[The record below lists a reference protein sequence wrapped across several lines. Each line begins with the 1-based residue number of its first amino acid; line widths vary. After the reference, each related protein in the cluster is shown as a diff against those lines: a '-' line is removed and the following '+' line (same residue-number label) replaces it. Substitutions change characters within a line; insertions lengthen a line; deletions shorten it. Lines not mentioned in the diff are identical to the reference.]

1 VPRPVDDRST
11 AIDRFFQ
18 RYPHAVVGV
27 DDELRIVFSNEHAR
41 VLLGDEGTRVGA
53 QLDPRLRL
61 VAEQLVRLGTGV
73 PDEVVSDEG
82 LLLRITGVPPQAPE
96 PAVLLIEQV
105 SGRDPYARALHEFI
119 RNAAHQLRTPLTAI
133 TAAVEVLQAGA
144 KDRPRE
150 RDHFLDHIE
159 RHTAR
164 LTRIARGL
172 LALARSQSGV
182 PVPLQRVPLR
192 PLLQSL
198 AADAPPQPGVRLQ
211 VECPPEIA
219 ALAEPDLLHE
229 ALTALLENA
238 VEHTGTGAI
247 LLTAAEVED
256 GHVEL
261 AVADTGSGIAPEHR
275 PRIFEAFYSSARGG
289 HRFGLGLAIASQA
302 VEAMGGT
309 LRNADAAEGAT
320 FVIRLRAA

>member
-1 VPRPVDDRST
+1 MARSVDDRST

-27 DDELRIVFSNEHAR
+27 DDELRIVFSNDHAR
-41 VLLGDEGTRVGA
+41 VLLGDDATRVGA

-61 VAEQLVRLGTGV
+61 LAEQLVRFGTVV
-73 PDEVVSDEG
+73 PEEVVSDAG
-82 LLLRITGVPPQAPE
+82 VLLRITGVPPQAPE
-96 PAVLLIEQV
+96 PAVLIIEQV
-105 SGRDPYARALHEFI
+105 SGRDAYARTLHEFI

-144 KDRPRE
+144 KDRPGE
-150 RDHFLDHIE
+150 RDHFLEHIE
-159 RHTAR
+159 RQTAR

-182 PVPLQRVPLR
+182 AVPLQRVPLR

-198 AADAPPQPGVRLQ
+198 AADASPQRGVRLQ
-211 VECPPEIA
+211 VECPPELA

-229 ALTALLENA
+229 ALTALLDNA
-238 VEHTGTGAI
+238 VEHTGAGSI
-247 LLTAAEVED
+247 VLTAAEVD
-256 GHVEL
+256 GHVDL
-261 AVADTGSGIAPEHR
+261 TVADTGSGIAPEHR
-275 PRIFEAFYSSARGG
+275 ARIFEAFYSSARGG
-289 HRFGLGLAIASQA
+289 HRFGLGLAITSQA

-309 LRNADAAEGAT
+309 LRNADAEEGAT
-320 FVIRLRAA
+320 FVIRLPAA